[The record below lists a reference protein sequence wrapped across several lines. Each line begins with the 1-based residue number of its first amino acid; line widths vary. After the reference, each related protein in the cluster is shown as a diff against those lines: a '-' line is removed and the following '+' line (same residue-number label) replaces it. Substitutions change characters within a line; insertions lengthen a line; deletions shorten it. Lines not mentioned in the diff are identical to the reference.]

1 VVTVCYVYSMLGLA
15 VQRLQQSKVLTTDK
29 KIGR

>member
-1 VVTVCYVYSMLGLA
+1 VVTGWQVYSMLGLA
-15 VQRLQQSKVLTTDK
+15 VQWLQQSIVIPTDK